1 MDGAIADSSGVTV
14 NSSGTLSGTGIVD
27 SVATTTIMSG
37 GMLAPGNAKTP
48 DRHAGS
54 QTYAGTGTLR
64 YSW

>member
-1 MDGAIADSSGVTV
+1 MDGAIADLSGVTV